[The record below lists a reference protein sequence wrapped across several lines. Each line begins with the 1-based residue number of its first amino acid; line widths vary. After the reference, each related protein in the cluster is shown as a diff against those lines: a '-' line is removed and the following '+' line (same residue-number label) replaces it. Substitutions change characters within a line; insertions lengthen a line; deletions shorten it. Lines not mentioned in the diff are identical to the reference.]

1 MHEKSKKLW
10 KIEKVKKGLT
20 DYINYKEIKKKEV
33 DGTQRST
40 RDQRQRAGSY
50 EVRKKE
56 LKNEGCEHRK
66 KGSVKT
72 KIIMQFF

>member
-10 KIEKVKKGLT
+10 KIEKVNKGLT
-20 DYINYKEIKKKEV
+20 DCVNYKETNKKEAE
-33 DGTQRST
+33 GTQRLT

-56 LKNEGCEHRK
+56 LKNEGRKHRK

-72 KIIMQFF
+72 KIFV